1 MQFAQKII
9 IALKIDD
16 VIKVEQ
22 QSQSQRRRT
31 VRNDARVLNFEKE
44 MNSPQS
50 AITLV
55 QKKGALVPQRSERKS
70 ALEANGYTLGKTLGE
85 GAYAKVKLAISTKQN
100 CHVAIKI
107 INKRRASKEYLAK
120 FLPREIQVLQ
130 RLKYPYVVS
139 NSNYNREI
147 GPKLACFVNCCPYSQ
162 GVVKPQ
168 ATQQTV

>member
-1 MQFAQKII
+1 M
-9 IALKIDD
+9 
-16 VIKVEQ
+16 
-22 QSQSQRRRT
+22 S
-31 VRNDARVLNFEKE
+31 
-44 MNSPQS
+44 SPQS

-70 ALEANGYTLGKTLGE
+70 TLEANGYTLGKTLGE

-130 RLKYPYVVS
+130 RLKHPYVVR
-139 NSNYNREI
+139 N
-147 GPKLACFVNCCPYSQ
+147 KQ
-162 GVVKPQ
+162 
-168 ATQQTV
+168 